1 LAMAHERAR
10 KVQWFVAGVAIFA
23 GLALFAQSQLVASPF
38 SGTGSVA
45 SLVVFSLVTQLLASR
60 MPRGG
65 MASVAFVPLCAVLT
79 LMPTWTASAL
89 LALAVSAGTA
99 RRSAEPI
106 RVVFNVSQTV
116 GSLALAGI
124 VFSALGGSADM
135 FFDRAVSIEEVLL
148 ANALPS
154 TALLATFLLTN
165 SVLVSTAIGLSTNE
179 DTFAIWRANTLLTL
193 VHLVVAVPSAFVIA
207 WIAARYG
214 PAWVASLSLPLFG
227 MRQLYKQSYDLQQV
241 NQDLLELTIKAI
253 EARDPYTSG
262 HSRRVSE
269 MAETISRAMGL
280 NQKLVE
286 EVRLAG
292 LLHDV
297 GKIHEAFAPILR
309 KPGKLTEAEWEIM
322 KTHPA
327 LGAELVQTVSH
338 LRKLVPSVRGHHEN
352 WDGTGYPDGLAGEKI
367 PLGARIITVAD
378 TIDALTTDRP
388 YRAALGPA
396 EVRAE
401 FVRCRGAQFDPAIC
415 DVILSADVWGRL
427 FPDAVASAKDT
438 TVRLGRRVRPA
449 PSAQAS

>member
-1 LAMAHERAR
+1 MP
-10 KVQWFVAGVAIFA
+10 KG
-23 GLALFAQSQLVASPF
+23 GL
-38 SGTGSVA
+38 
-45 SLVVFSLVTQLLASR
+45 
-60 MPRGG
+60 
-65 MASVAFVPLCAVLT
+65 ASVAFVPLCAVLM
-79 LMPTWTASAL
+79 LMPSWSASVV
-89 LALAVSAGTA
+89 LAASVILGTT
-99 RRSAEPI
+99 RHQPQLI
-106 RVVFNVSQTV
+106 RFVFNISQAAT
-116 GSLALAGI
+116 SLALAGI
-124 VFSALGGSADM
+124 VYSLLGGSSIL
-135 FFDRAVSIEEVLL
+135 FFDASAGIEAVLL
-148 ANALPS
+148 TNAIPA
-154 TALLATFLLTN
+154 TALLATFLTVN
-165 SVLVSTAIGLSTNE
+165 SVLVSIALGLSSGE
-179 DTFAIWRANTLLTL
+179 KAISIWRANTLLTV
-193 VHLVVAVPSAFVIA
+193 VHLAIAVPTAFIIA

-214 PAWVASLSLPLFG
+214 PVWVASLSLPLLG

-309 KPGKLTEAEWEIM
+309 KPGKLTESEWEIM

>member
-1 LAMAHERAR
+1 MTASNRRALI
-10 KVQWFVAGVAIFA
+10 WFVIGVATFA
-23 GLALFAQSQLVASPF
+23 VASLVIQAHVVDLPF
-38 SGTGSVA
+38 TGTASVA
-45 SLVVFSLVTQLLASR
+45 SLVLFAFLTHLLASR
-60 MPRGG
+60 MPKGG
-65 MASVAFVPLCAVLT
+65 LASVAFVPLCAVLM
-79 LMPTWTASAL
+79 LMPSWSASVV
-89 LALAVSAGTA
+89 LAASVILGTT
-99 RRSAEPI
+99 RHQPQLI
-106 RVVFNVSQTV
+106 RFVFNISQAAT
-116 GSLALAGI
+116 SLALAGI
-124 VFSALGGSADM
+124 VYSLLGGSSIL
-135 FFDRAVSIEEVLL
+135 FFDASAGIEAVLL
-148 ANALPS
+148 TNAIPA
-154 TALLATFLLTN
+154 TALLATFLTVN
-165 SVLVSTAIGLSTNE
+165 SVLVSIALGLSSGE
-179 DTFAIWRANTLLTL
+179 KAISIWRANTLLTV
-193 VHLVVAVPSAFVIA
+193 VHLAIAVPTAFIIA

-214 PAWVASLSLPLFG
+214 PVWVASLSLPLLG

-269 MAETISRAMGL
+269 MAETISRATGL

>member
-1 LAMAHERAR
+1 MAASSRAIS
-10 KVQWFVAGVAIFA
+10 WFVFSVGV
-23 GLALFAQSQLVASPF
+23 LAAAALAVQASIVDVPF
-38 SGTGSVA
+38 TGTASVA
-45 SLVVFSLVTQLLASR
+45 SLVLFSFLTQLLASR
-60 MPRGG
+60 MPKGG
-65 MASVAFVPLCAVLT
+65 FASVAFVPLCAVLM
-79 LMPTWTASAL
+79 LMPTWSASAV
-89 LALAVSAGTA
+89 LALTVILGDTKGKREPVKVLFNLGQITA
-99 RRSAEPI
+99 
-106 RVVFNVSQTV
+106 
-116 GSLALAGI
+116 SLALAAI
-124 VFSALGGSADM
+124 VYSAVGGNAVP
-135 FFDRAVSIEEVLL
+135 FFDVSASIERVLI

-165 SVLVSTAIGLSTNE
+165 SVLVSMVIGLSSGE
-179 DTFAIWRANTLLTL
+179 RVWVVWRTNTLLTV
-193 VHLVVAVPSAFVIA
+193 VHLVIAVPTAFIIA

-214 PAWVASLSLPLFG
+214 PVWVASLSLPLLG

-269 MAETISRAMGL
+269 MSQTIARALGL
-280 NQKLVE
+280 KDKTVE

-297 GKIHEAFAPILR
+297 GKIHEVFAPILR
-309 KPGKLTEAEWEIM
+309 KPGRLTEAEWEVM

-327 LGAELVQTVSH
+327 LGAELVNTVSH
-338 LRKLVPSVRGHHEN
+338 LRTLVPAVRGHHEN

-388 YRAALGPA
+388 YRSALGPA

-401 FVRCRGAQFDPAIC
+401 LVRCRGAQFDPAVC
-415 DVILSADVWGRL
+415 DVVLSADVWGRL
-427 FPDAVASAKDT
+427 FPDSNAVSIKDT
-438 TVRLGRRVRPA
+438 TLRLGRRVRAAVGGATP
-449 PSAQAS
+449 